1 MMCMEQTKKMAS
13 SIRSDNSE
21 ALEPGFVF
29 EIKIDLRMPFFLS
42 LQQNIE
48 LSKVSKNYTTLFFL
62 SKTLET
68 CFNDKNF
75 LI

>member
-1 MMCMEQTKKMAS
+1 
-13 SIRSDNSE
+13 
-21 ALEPGFVF
+21 
-29 EIKIDLRMPFFLS
+29 MPFFLS

-68 CFNDKNF
+68 CLKNKNF
-75 LI
+75 LTQMIKYQFNNINCEKENM